1 QAARSLDADLLLLA
15 GALVLGRNVDDAV
28 GVDVERDLDLRHTT
42 RRGRDADQVK
52 LAKQLVVRRH
62 FTLALEDA
70 DRHRILIVRGGREY
84 LALPGRN
91 RGVALDEAREH
102 TAQRLDAKRKRR
114 HLEQQNVLDVALR
127 HAGLDGRPDGNDL
140 IRVHALVRVVAEELL
155 HHL

>member
-42 RRGRDADQVK
+42 RRGRDAAQVK

-70 DRHRILIVRGGREY
+70 DRHRILVVLGGREY
-84 LALPGRN
+84 LALLGRD

-114 HLEQQNVLDVALR
+114 YVEQQNVLDVALQ
-127 HAGLDGRPDGNDL
+127 HAGLDGGAAGNDL
-140 IRVHALVRVVAEELL
+140 TRGEPLVQLRADALIDL
-155 HHL
+155 